1 MIKKIFFIAL
11 LLSAALYLG
20 NTSSY
25 ASTTP
30 AQPNANTANNG
41 LAVTD
46 ATGSVYYL
54 DLVGDIYADGREK
67 IFRLK
72 PGETIPIP
80 LADDEAWNLTISRKY
95 LYYSN
100 WSDNHRLYRL
110 TLDGTE
116 KSKLTD
122 EPVCQLTA
130 AGDSLVYITW
140 SNHSAQDKAIY
151 KLPLAG
157 GLPQKLCNDNA
168 ESLQVL
174 GDWVY
179 YLNASDG
186 YTIYRIRLDGT
197 QRSKITEDHVLFMAI
212 ADNAIYYS
220 NYSDGQK
227 LYSLSLD
234 GKNKTKL
241 TDDKAGFI
249 NYTNGYIYYTNA
261 SANHALYRVTA
272 NGQNKQL
279 VCDLGIGPQP
289 INIINNTLFYNH
301 LFIKP

>member
-1 MIKKIFFIAL
+1 MIKKIFNAL
-11 LLSAALYLG
+11 LLSAALYLY
-20 NTSSY
+20 NIPSFAATP
-25 ASTTP
+25 P
-30 AQPNANTANNG
+30 AQHAANTANNG

-46 ATGSVYYL
+46 TAGSIYYL
-54 DLVGDIYADGREK
+54 DLVGDVYAGVREK
-67 IFRLK
+67 IFRLT
-72 PGETIPIP
+72 PGETAPIP
-80 LADDEAWNLTISRKY
+80 LADDEAWNLTISGKY

-100 WSDNHRLYRL
+100 WSDNHRLYRIN
-110 TLDGTE
+110 LDGTE
-116 KSKLTD
+116 KSKLND

-140 SNHSAQDKAIY
+140 SSRSAQDKAIY

-168 ESLQVL
+168 ENLQVW

-197 QRSKITEDHVLFMAI
+197 ERAKIGEDHVLFMAV
-212 ADNAIYYS
+212 ADDIIYYS

-227 LYSLSLD
+227 LYSISID
-234 GKNKTKL
+234 GKNRVKL
-241 TDDKAGFI
+241 SDDKAGFI
-249 NYTNGYIYYTNA
+249 NYASGYIYYTNA

-272 NGQNKQL
+272 SGQHRQL
-279 VCDLGIGPQP
+279 VSDLGIGPQP
-289 INIINNTLFYNH
+289 ITIINNRLYYNH
-301 LFIKP
+301 LFFKF